1 MELKSDGNSEF
12 YFVFG
17 SSWHLRCDCRGHR
30 TWAHSGGFLVAAVF
44 GVIGAW
50 VGAAL
55 FGNFGPALANVS
67 LIPTILGSAIL
78 VFIVALVSGYAVRR

>member
-1 MELKSDGNSEF
+1 MGILSFILFLVVAGICAVIAEAIVPG
-12 YFVFG
+12 
-17 SSWHLRCDCRGHR
+17 RIP
-30 TWAHSGGFLVAAVF
+30 GGFLVAAVF